1 MSGLDTMST
10 RLKYAGGNRQVD
22 RMNEDKLRSL
32 KKALLYSYQSA
43 TAILADG
50 REFRCLINPDQIK
63 NIYDNKYI
71 SIPFEDICLNEKE
84 ISADGKIQIRKTTEG
99 LQEIGM
105 KPGDVFTWKENGTDW
120 LVYLRRLEET
130 AYFRAEI
137 RRCRYTVTIDDTE
150 YKCYVARPSTNE
162 IDWRHQQE
170 KLWNDIDY
178 TLQMYITK
186 DEKTEMFFHRFHIID
201 INGKPWEIQSIDN
214 MSSEGIIIVYLKEW
228 YQNSIEKA
236 KAEEDAAAEVTS
248 IITEDEPI
256 IEGPTAV
263 YPYDKKTYTIKNAE
277 NGTWVIGSSKA
288 KILQQDETTVYIE
301 IITGRSGNFELKY
314 IRENEE
320 DIVLNIT
327 IQSL

>member
-1 MSGLDTMST
+1 
-10 RLKYAGGNRQVD
+10 
-22 RMNEDKLRSL
+22 
-32 KKALLYSYQSA
+32 
-43 TAILADG
+43 
-50 REFRCLINPDQIK
+50 
-63 NIYDNKYI
+63 
-71 SIPFEDICLNEKE
+71 
-84 ISADGKIQIRKTTEG
+84 
-99 LQEIGM
+99 M

-150 YKCYVARPSTNE
+150 YKCYVAKPSTNE
-162 IDWRHQQE
+162 IDWRHQQG

-186 DEKTEMFFHRFHIID
+186 NEKTEIFFHRFNIID
-201 INGKPWEIQSIDN
+201 IDGKPWEIQSVDS

-248 IITEDEPI
+248 ITTEGEPA

-288 KILQQDETTVYIE
+288 KILQQDDTTVYIE
-301 IITGRSGNFELKY
+301 ITTGRSGNFELKY

>member
-1 MSGLDTMST
+1 MSGLENMGI
-10 RLKYAGGNRQVD
+10 RLHYTGGNRQID

-43 TAILADG
+43 TAQLSDG
-50 REFRCLINPDQIK
+50 REFRCLINPDKIK
-63 NIYDNKYI
+63 NTYDNKYI
-71 SIPFEDICLNEKE
+71 SIPFKDICLNEKRE
-84 ISADGKIQIRKTTEG
+84 DKKTSDGI
-99 LQEIGM
+99 QEIGM

-137 RRCRYTVTIDDTE
+137 RRCRYTVTIDNTE

-186 DEKTEMFFHRFHIID
+186 DEKTELFFHRFHKID

-214 MSSEGIIIVYLKEW
+214 ISSEGIIIVYLKEW
-228 YQNSIEKA
+228 YQNSIAEA
-236 KAEEDAAAEVTS
+236 KAEEDKGKVDP
-248 IITEDEPI
+248 IIPEGEPS
-256 IEGPTAV
+256 IEGPTTV

-277 NGTWVIGSSKA
+277 NGTWVIGSTKA
-288 KILQQDETTVYIE
+288 KILEQDDSTVYVE

-314 IRENEE
+314 IRENED

-327 IQSL
+327 IQSF

>member
-1 MSGLDTMST
+1 MSGLETMLT
-10 RLKYAGGNRQVD
+10 RLYYSGGKRQID

-43 TAILADG
+43 TAILSDG

-71 SIPFEDICLNEKE
+71 SIPFKDICLNEKE
-84 ISADGKIQIRKTTEG
+84 ITADGKNENRKTTEG

-137 RRCRYTVTIDDTE
+137 RRCRYTVDIDDTK
-150 YKCYVARPSTNE
+150 YKCYIARPSTNE

-178 TLQMYITK
+178 
-186 DEKTEMFFHRFHIID
+186 
-201 INGKPWEIQSIDN
+201 W
-214 MSSEGIIIVYLKEW
+214 
-228 YQNSIEKA
+228 QNS
-236 KAEEDAAAEVTS
+236 
-248 IITEDEPI
+248 
-256 IEGPTAV
+256 
-263 YPYDKKTYTIKNAE
+263 YYN
-277 NGTWVIGSSKA
+277 
-288 KILQQDETTVYIE
+288 
-301 IITGRSGNFELKY
+301 
-314 IRENEE
+314 
-320 DIVLNIT
+320 
-327 IQSL
+327 